1 MTLRKKL
8 VIIVADT
15 ASEIP
20 RSKLRCIAP
29 SRQSLNIR
37 AGTSVWQFARGNKE
51 RKMWMMEGKKY
62 ILTAEGL
69 KKYEDELYY
78 LKNERYKEITQAIKE
93 ARAQGDLSENAEY
106 QAAKEEQRQVDAR
119 IEELE
124 EMLTN
129 VEVVDESEDNSVIR
143 IGSTVRI
150 KDLEL
155 EEILD
160 YQIVGPSEAN
170 TDENMISNESPLGQA
185 LIGSVEGDVVSVQ
198 APIGEIRYQVLEIG
212 KRERN

>member
-1 MTLRKKL
+1 
-8 VIIVADT
+8 
-15 ASEIP
+15 
-20 RSKLRCIAP
+20 
-29 SRQSLNIR
+29 
-37 AGTSVWQFARGNKE
+37 
-51 RKMWMMEGKKY
+51 MEGKKY

-106 QAAKEEQRQVDAR
+106 QAAKDEQRQVDSR

-129 VEVVDESEDNSVIR
+129 VEVVDESEDNSVVR

-150 KDLEL
+150 KDLEYD
-155 EEILD
+155 EEMN
-160 YQIVGPSEAN
+160 YQIVGGSEAN
-170 TDENMISNESPLGQA
+170 TDENMISNECPLGQA
-185 LIGSVEGDVVSVQ
+185 LIGSVEGDIVNVQ
-198 APIGEIRYQVLEIG
+198 APVGEIRYQVLEIG
-212 KRERN
+212 KRARS

>member
-1 MTLRKKL
+1 
-8 VIIVADT
+8 
-15 ASEIP
+15 
-20 RSKLRCIAP
+20 
-29 SRQSLNIR
+29 
-37 AGTSVWQFARGNKE
+37 
-51 RKMWMMEGKKY
+51 MEEKKY

-69 KKYEDELYY
+69 KRYEDELYY

-106 QAAKEEQRQVDAR
+106 QAAKEEQRQVDGR

-129 VEVVDESEDNSVIR
+129 VEVVDVSEDNSVIR
-143 IGSTVRI
+143 IGSTVLI

-155 EEILD
+155 DEELN

-170 TDENMISNESPLGQA
+170 TEKNMISNESPLGQA
-185 LIGSVEGDVVSVQ
+185 LIGAVEGDIVAVQ

-212 KRERN
+212 KREKE

>member
-1 MTLRKKL
+1 
-8 VIIVADT
+8 
-15 ASEIP
+15 
-20 RSKLRCIAP
+20 
-29 SRQSLNIR
+29 
-37 AGTSVWQFARGNKE
+37 
-51 RKMWMMEGKKY
+51 MEGKKY

-129 VEVVDESEDNSVIR
+129 VEVVDESEDNSVVR
-143 IGSTVRI
+143 IGSMVRI
-150 KDLEL
+150 KDLEFD
-155 EEILD
+155 EELN
-160 YQIVGPSEAN
+160 YQIVGGSEAN
-170 TDENMISNESPLGQA
+170 KDDFQREPSRSGPDRFRGGGYCQCTGA
-185 LIGSVEGDVVSVQ
+185 HRGDPVS
-198 APIGEIRYQVLEIG
+198 GFGDR
-212 KRERN
+212 

>member
-1 MTLRKKL
+1 
-8 VIIVADT
+8 
-15 ASEIP
+15 
-20 RSKLRCIAP
+20 
-29 SRQSLNIR
+29 
-37 AGTSVWQFARGNKE
+37 
-51 RKMWMMEGKKY
+51 MEEKRH

-69 KKYEDELYY
+69 KRYEDELYY

-106 QAAKEEQRQVDAR
+106 QAAKDAQRQADAR

-124 EMLTN
+124 NMLSN
-129 VEVVDESEDNSVIR
+129 VEVVDETEDSSIVR

-155 EEILD
+155 DEEME
-160 YQIVGPSEAN
+160 YQIVGSSEAD
-170 TDENMISNESPLGQA
+170 TDKNMISNESPLGQA
-185 LIGSVEGDVVSVQ
+185 LIGSAEGETVSVQ

-212 KRERN
+212 KKGRE

>member
-1 MTLRKKL
+1 
-8 VIIVADT
+8 
-15 ASEIP
+15 
-20 RSKLRCIAP
+20 
-29 SRQSLNIR
+29 
-37 AGTSVWQFARGNKE
+37 
-51 RKMWMMEGKKY
+51 MEEKRH

-69 KKYEDELYY
+69 KRYEDELYY

-106 QAAKEEQRQVDAR
+106 QAAKDAQRQADAR

-124 EMLTN
+124 NMLSN
-129 VEVVDESEDNSVIR
+129 VEVVDENEDSSIVR

-155 EEILD
+155 DEEME
-160 YQIVGPSEAN
+160 YQIVGSSEAD
-170 TDENMISNESPLGQA
+170 TDKNMISNESPLGQA
-185 LIGSVEGDVVSVQ
+185 LIGSAEGETVSVQ

-212 KRERN
+212 KKGRE

>member
-1 MTLRKKL
+1 
-8 VIIVADT
+8 
-15 ASEIP
+15 
-20 RSKLRCIAP
+20 
-29 SRQSLNIR
+29 
-37 AGTSVWQFARGNKE
+37 
-51 RKMWMMEGKKY
+51 MEEKRH

-69 KKYEDELYY
+69 KRYEDELYY

-106 QAAKEEQRQVDAR
+106 QAAKDAQRQADAR

-124 EMLTN
+124 NMLSN
-129 VEVVDESEDNSVIR
+129 VEVVDENEDSTIVR

-155 EEILD
+155 DEEME
-160 YQIVGPSEAN
+160 YQIVGSSEAD
-170 TDENMISNESPLGQA
+170 TDKNMISNESPLGQA
-185 LIGSVEGDVVSVQ
+185 LIGSAEGETVSVQ

-212 KRERN
+212 KKGRE